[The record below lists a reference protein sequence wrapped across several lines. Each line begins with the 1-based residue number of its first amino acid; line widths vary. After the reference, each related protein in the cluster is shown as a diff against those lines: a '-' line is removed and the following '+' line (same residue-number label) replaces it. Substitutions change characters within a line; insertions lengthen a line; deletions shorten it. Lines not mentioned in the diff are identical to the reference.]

1 MKKIF
6 LDDKDKKQIQMRNI
20 SEEEIQDQIFLIQEG
35 VSNII
40 LDRPCILQDG
50 IISIP
55 KEEQEKYLAI
65 YEKALDSL
73 NIIKFVPA
81 SGAASRMF
89 EDLEKVLPLLEK
101 RSFSDILNSLHPSE
115 EEKNFVL
122 FAQNIKKIA
131 FYENIEQIFK
141 KTDRNL
147 EKSIDE
153 EKWQDIIR
161 HLLYSHG
168 LDYAH
173 SPKALIPFH
182 KYEGKSYTALE
193 EQLYE
198 GVRYAKKRDNTARFH
213 FTITPGQENN
223 FCQYTQ
229 ELQSIFQKENI
240 HLLIEFS
247 QQALSTETIALDSQ
261 NDLLR
266 EENGEIL
273 FRPGGHGALLENL
286 NNLDADIVFI
296 KNIDNVVPPAFLE
309 TTCLYKKLLAGYLLT
324 LQSQVF
330 AYLDTLEKG
339 HTSDRILQ
347 EMIQFA
353 RNQWNIQVE
362 SSSNIKEQ
370 LFAIFHRPIRVCG
383 MVKNQGEPGGGP
395 FWTKDSQGK
404 ISRQI
409 VEKSQIA
416 LKLPDQKKILE
427 SSTHFNPVDLVCSLK
442 DHRGKKFQLK
452 QFVDKK
458 AVFLSQKP
466 YRGQTIKAL
475 ELPGLWNG
483 AMAFWN
489 TSFIEVPLATFNP
502 VKKVT
507 DLLRKKF

>member
-1 MKKIF
+1 M
-6 LDDKDKKQIQMRNI
+6 
-20 SEEEIQDQIFLIQEG
+20 
-35 VSNII
+35 
-40 LDRPCILQDG
+40 
-50 IISIP
+50 
-55 KEEQEKYLAI
+55 
-65 YEKALDSL
+65 
-73 NIIKFVPA
+73 
-81 SGAASRMF
+81 
-89 EDLEKVLPLLEK
+89 
-101 RSFSDILNSLHPSE
+101 
-115 EEKNFVL
+115 
-122 FAQNIKKIA
+122 
-131 FYENIEQIFK
+131 
-141 KTDRNL
+141 
-147 EKSIDE
+147 
-153 EKWQDIIR
+153 
-161 HLLYSHG
+161 
-168 LDYAH
+168 
-173 SPKALIPFH
+173 
-182 KYEGKSYTALE
+182 
-193 EQLYE
+193 
-198 GVRYAKKRDNTARFH
+198 
-213 FTITPGQENN
+213 
-223 FCQYTQ
+223 
-229 ELQSIFQKENI
+229 
-240 HLLIEFS
+240 LIEFS